1 MKREEI
7 HRRFVTEFASGESC
21 PSAQADLVRVEKV
34 LGTIFPQSFVQF
46 MTTFGAV
53 HTPRILDLV
62 TGGES
67 EVAPEGASFD
77 VQEFMTPDAIL
88 ETTRMY
94 HSGGMDESVIAIASD
109 CMGNVFG
116 FRKCAGSERPDDAAL
131 LIFDHDFCKVSEE
144 AKSFDSWLKSFLD
157 LKRST
162 EQ

>member
-1 MKREEI
+1 MKREDI
-7 HRRFVTEFASGESC
+7 HRSFVTEFASGE
-21 PSAQADLVRVEKV
+21 PSPSGLNDLVRVERE
-34 LGTIFPQSFVQF
+34 LGTIFPQSFVEF

-53 HTPRILDLV
+53 HTPSILDLV

-67 EVAPEGASFD
+67 EIAPEGASFD
-77 VQEFMTPDAIL
+77 LQEIMTPDAIL

-94 HSGGMDESVIAIASD
+94 HSGGMDASVVAIASD

-116 FRKCAGSERPDDAAL
+116 FRRRADTERPDDAPL
-131 LIFDHDFCKVSEE
+131 LVFDHDFCKVSEE
-144 AKSFDSWLKSFLD
+144 AKSFDDWLKSFVE